1 MSSNILEFGDAS
13 KNNKS
18 MLFYLNKIENS
29 VTNDVSNLK
38 IFSNPLNE
46 LSFNIDEGLFKTKNI
61 DLSDNLNVYG
71 NVILEGSKISTDNSN
86 IFLPISFNNYSYKL
100 SEELNSKIVENMMT
114 EYEDISDSGYK
125 VDILPKSNKS
135 NILVNVNLNYRVS
148 QVAGQNL
155 SIKLMRKNISSS
167 DISEIAIDTSYAI
180 NKAIQLNNIYSNT
193 FLDKNLPET
202 SDISGLSY
210 YIKFFIDGEVLNVD
224 TSAGIIGF
232 DLSGYNSFSTQE
244 LYIGNT
250 DSSDI
255 NIYNKLNSK
264 PQQFL
269 PKLDNKEDA
278 SFGSVEVD
286 NSLNIKNLI
295 VNDVSFLKPVSIDV
309 SLLGLKL
316 DGNLIP
322 TITDTFSLGNET
334 NIFNDIHINS
344 NTLVVGTSRL
354 SITKGQPEI
363 FDNDSTEDRLL
374 KFDRYDDMSNGLIE
388 ISDNLIMKNGTI
400 IIKNNMDISNIDVSY
415 ANINIFSS
423 NKINVLN
430 SLTVDSLNT
439 SDNTTININNEL
451 KKSLAD
457 TSINTIKLTTK
468 NIENGIILE
477 SSNILIKQQLD
488 VSNVTSENIINL
500 TNLESKNTAKINEI
514 IINNDK
520 VLDISNTISKIDD
533 LSVNTLTTTNELV
546 STIVNANEISLNN
559 LYINGS
565 NNDSNNNVDLSM
577 IIQGN
582 IIVENNQNDI
592 SINKINKLTKILNN
606 NNDGSIIIDPKN
618 YGTNDGS
625 LNIYANLNVNG
636 NITSI
641 NSTVKDISSKTIIFD
656 NTSDIM
662 GIEISGNNET
672 AFLKYVKNDTNDT
685 NKWVT
690 DISIDVTDI
699 SVANNFT
706 TYDVSITT
714 LEADI
719 SGKSKGI
726 QNMNITEIQEDP
738 NNLLITINNVYNTF
752 TKYIDICNV
761 NFGNPEYIDSS
772 LSLNYNTDISK
783 VILQLTPVN
792 ELDIL
797 NTISGGNNVN
807 YSSDLRDLSTNLDYS
822 KDKIKAFSDLS
833 LQDINDGL
841 LIDSIANTSNYL
853 VSKSGL
859 DTYLKENYIPSSGN
873 SSNNVATGF
882 DTVNININNYSNT
895 LTYNENVNIS
905 EKDIIVNAENYF
917 KNNGKY
923 YLNVENNNTRFLVG
937 SDNQIGLT
945 GDVSDDL
952 LFGSKDGKDFE
963 QCDIALQNSIDKIAY
978 NGYYFIALSKHD
990 TTHNAALSYNGIDWS
1005 GVIIDS
1011 SCNDIIW
1018 DKELKKWI
1026 VCSSTK
1032 LHESYNG
1039 YDWINKFTSTD
1050 TLLSLKKYDNKYY
1063 VGGTSSLHKV
1073 DINNYSDNSNQ
1084 IFNDVSLI
1092 EVSKDN
1098 ILLYSN
1104 NTIYKNDLSN
1114 NDNDVI
1120 FNNIN
1125 LKTLS
1130 SNGKIYVAGG
1140 KMKSDLSINQL
1151 PIIYSNDGLKWNY
1164 ANGTKGDSN
1173 LYNKN
1178 NNYRAQLN
1186 ECNDII
1192 WDGNM
1197 FVAVGKNNYNSQEI
1211 TIKNMYS
1218 YDGKSWFINK
1228 QNNFNV
1234 NDYDISTNFLTI
1246 AEKKSE
1252 NNTIEFSKEK
1262 TLFVDVSGYLYNS
1275 YNINSSN
1282 LKLDPSYGKLDLEPK
1297 TSVFSGNKWIVSGKH
1312 DSSYNYFYSSDGNSW
1327 SNNIIDTSNIL
1338 SEFNVV
1344 KYNVKDNNG
1353 MYIAGGK
1360 STTDNSGLFYSY
1372 DGITYINSSNSLADV
1387 SKLVCNKN
1395 VLVAFNNNNIKYSED
1410 NGKVWKYSLNSENI
1424 INIESDYNMFVG
1436 ITDSSFIYSF
1446 NGNDWVFKSGNQNE
1460 SLLNIYYCNNYWV
1473 LFTTTCVKYSK
1484 DGINWIKGKIDEIPV
1499 TCNLIYNNN
1508 DVWFANCNNKLFF
1521 SEDGI
1526 KWKLSLSNKD
1536 IRAIACTDKKYNLEI
1551 QHPLLIGNKDNNQNS
1566 LFYTING
1573 TEYNKIGNNKL
1584 NKVYDIHWGGNLW
1597 VAVGNNND
1605 TSANLIYSEN
1615 MINWYDGSINFG
1627 TDSINDNAKLC
1638 CYNNKWILTYKKTDS
1653 NNRLFYS
1660 LDGKSWDNSLNIDTP
1675 LNFSA
1680 NGNYNTINKILYNEI
1695 LDKFVLFGK
1704 SHVTY
1709 NYMFVATYDI
1719 DTNNLEIKHSGN
1731 NSHSNSNNNNKS
1743 LLNQQDNSDY
1753 RFYINDV
1760 IEVGNYYLLAT
1771 NKSTWL
1777 LNNQLKTNDYKKL
1790 SSESDSNNILSLD
1803 TDGYIILRS
1812 NETESKFQYYEINST
1827 NTHWNDASINII
1839 GDSSINNLIFNGKYW
1854 LASNESQNASSL
1866 YHSLDGKH
1874 WYNLSSQNDNI
1885 RDLSNTISQ
1894 PTCLSINRKIGMNI
1908 KDSKIFLNK
1917 NLVSKNANL
1926 KVNSEEI
1933 IDNNLSL
1940 SLKPNTLTKEY
1951 YPQFNNFDQLIVY
1964 TDSDT
1969 YYDASWVAPTAFVK
1983 TDTSY
1988 INLDISQVSS
1998 NISNGSNMTI
2008 SSEIV
2013 YQTSYNNFIL
2023 TAKRLFNVSATSA
2036 ATEHVAAGPPGLL
2049 EQKYTGNHNDVR
2061 TWFTA
2066 NPDAKSGSS
2075 SVVHTIL
2082 KPGGEGEHFSY
2093 NWTGTFIPHVS
2104 GTWQFW
2110 TLSHKS
2116 SNIWIDDL
2124 ETGATTTVVDNPND
2138 GSGAVKRSGSISVT
2152 ADKVYG
2158 IQVAFEA
2165 DTGGSYMRMDYHPPG
2180 EQNRTYGT
2188 DDDSLTKYGNVF
2200 MSEYQIPPT
2209 PPPPTSWIWPASY
2222 SGGTITATEWKVFTQ
2237 TEVDALTSNSV
2248 PGYVI
2253 VAGANPVPATY
2264 QNDTDALNGNP
2275 WYILANALDSTFHQS
2290 YGYIG
2295 LQVDMRANYGI
2306 SGNGIDLVFELP
2318 ANTWTSG
2325 FRQSGVI
2332 SIWKGSAPHGNS
2344 SIKDIEVYTSNT
2356 PPSTGVVPSYTQL
2369 TVTNPDH
2376 TDNTTGWLGVGG
2388 ITNWS
2393 DVGDNFPLN
2402 GTEDRTTTW
2411 TPVQS
2416 KYVIIRIKSLIEPA
2430 KSGFSFHFMQLKLGQ
2445 N

>member
-46 LSFNIDEGLFKTKNI
+46 LSFNIGEGLFKTKNI

-71 NVILEGSKISTDNSN
+71 NVILEGSKITTDNSN
-86 IFLPISFNNYSYKL
+86 IFIPISFNNYSYKL
-100 SEELNSKIVENMMT
+100 SEELDSKIIVNTMS
-114 EYEDISDSGYK
+114 EYEDISNIGYK
-125 VDILPKSNKS
+125 LDILPKSNKS

-155 SIKLMRKNISSS
+155 SIKLMRKNILNA

-180 NKAIQLNNIYSNT
+180 NKAVQLNNIYSNT
-193 FLDKNLPET
+193 FLDKNLPES

-210 YIKFFIDGEVLNVD
+210 YIKIFIDGERLNMD

-232 DLSGYNSFSTQE
+232 DLSGYNSFSAQE
-244 LYIGNT
+244 LYIVNT

-269 PKLDNKEDA
+269 PKIDNKEDA

-334 NIFNDIHINS
+334 NIFNDIYINS
-344 NTLVVGTSRL
+344 NTLVVGTSKL
-354 SITKGQPEI
+354 SFTKGQPEV
-363 FDNDSTEDRLL
+363 FDNNSTEDRLL

-415 ANINIFSS
+415 ANINNFSS

-546 STIVNANEISLNN
+546 STIVNANEISFNN

-672 AFLKYVKNDTNDT
+672 AFLKYVKNDI
-685 NKWVT
+685 KWVS

-706 TYDVSITT
+706 TYDVSINT

-726 QNMNITEIQEDP
+726 ENMNITDIQEDP

-797 NTISGGNNVN
+797 KTISSGTNVN
-807 YSSDLRDLSTNLDYS
+807 YSSELSYLYTNLDYS
-822 KDKIKAFSDLS
+822 KYKIKSFSDLS

-841 LIDSIANTSNYL
+841 LIDSIANTSNHL

-859 DTYLKENYIPSSGN
+859 ENYLDENFKPSSGN
-873 SSNNVATGF
+873 SSINVGRGF
-882 DTVNININNYSNT
+882 DTINININNYTNS

-978 NGYYFIALSKHD
+978 NGYYFIALSKND
-990 TTHNAALSYNGIDWS
+990 PTHNAALSYNGIDWS

-1011 SCNDIIW
+1011 SNTNCNDIIW

-1039 YDWINKFTSTD
+1039 YEWINKFTSTD

-1063 VGGTSSLHKV
+1063 VGGTSSLHKI

-1084 IFNDVSLI
+1084 SFNDVSLI

-1114 NDNDVI
+1114 NDNDII
-1120 FNNIN
+1120 FKNIN

-1140 KMKSDLSINQL
+1140 KMKSDLSINEL

-1228 QNNFNV
+1228 QNNYNV

-1282 LKLDPSYGKLDLEPK
+1282 LNLDPSYGKLDLEPK

-1312 DSSYNYFYSSDGNSW
+1312 DSSYNYFYSSDGTSW

-1360 STTDNSGLFYSY
+1360 STTHNSGLFYSY

-1387 SKLVCNKN
+1387 SNLVCNKN

-1410 NGKVWKYSLNSENI
+1410 NGKVWKDSLNSENI

-1446 NGNDWVFKSGNQNE
+1446 NGKNWDVKTGNQNE

-1473 LFTTTCVKYSK
+1473 LFTTSCVKYSK

-1566 LFYTING
+1566 LFYTLNG

-1605 TSANLIYSEN
+1605 TSACLIYSEN

-1638 CYNNKWILTYKKTDS
+1638 CYNNKWILTYKNTDS

-1660 LDGKSWDNSLNIDTP
+1660 SDGKSWDNSLHTIN
-1675 LNFSA
+1675 N
-1680 NGNYNTINKILYNEI
+1680 NNTINKILYNEI

-1704 SHVTY
+1704 SYVTN

-1719 DTNNLEIKHSGN
+1719 DTDILEIIHSGN
-1731 NSHSNSNNNNKS
+1731 NI
-1743 LLNQQDNSDY
+1743 DNLIKQSGNTTTH

-1777 LNNQLKTNDYKKL
+1777 LNNQLKIEPNYDYKKL
-1790 SSESDSNNILSLD
+1790 GSDLNNILSLD

-1812 NETESKFQYYEINST
+1812 IESPSKFQYYEINST
-1827 NTHWNDASINII
+1827 NSDWIDVSINII
-1839 GDSSINNLIFNGKYW
+1839 GDSSINNLVFNGKYW

-1917 NLVSKNANL
+1917 NLVSKNVNL

-1964 TDSDT
+1964 TNGDK
-1969 YYDASWVAPTAFVK
+1969 YYDASWVAPSAFVK
-1983 TDTSY
+1983 TDISF

-1998 NISNGSNMTI
+1998 NITNGSNMAET
-2008 SSEIV
+2008 SEIL

-2023 TAKRLFNVSATSA
+2023 TAKRLFKGASGSGVANNYSFKFDNNGYISLDNSFNHNEQMTFSVWVKPNILTKDRDLGYLIAGEGGIAINESNDTIDGAVDIQSREIYIYDGVSETVNLFSGNSAFVENAIWQHLAFTFKNRTANSITVECFINGVSKGTCTTITNRLRFTKYVGAFNDTYHKFKGYMDQIAMWDSALTLSKIKEIYNEGSMQDLTQFNPSPNLWYKCEEGSGDILYNSGSTGLNNNGTLYNFTSA
-2036 ATEHVAAGPPGLL
+2036 NDNKWVSDTL
-2049 EQKYTGNHNDVR
+2049 EN
-2061 TWFTA
+2061 
-2066 NPDAKSGSS
+2066 NPDS
-2075 SVVHTIL
+2075 
-2082 KPGGEGEHFSY
+2082 
-2093 NWTGTFIPHVS
+2093 
-2104 GTWQFW
+2104 
-2110 TLSHKS
+2110 
-2116 SNIWIDDL
+2116 
-2124 ETGATTTVVDNPND
+2124 
-2138 GSGAVKRSGSISVT
+2138 
-2152 ADKVYG
+2152 
-2158 IQVAFEA
+2158 
-2165 DTGGSYMRMDYHPPG
+2165 
-2180 EQNRTYGT
+2180 
-2188 DDDSLTKYGNVF
+2188 
-2200 MSEYQIPPT
+2200 
-2209 PPPPTSWIWPASY
+2209 
-2222 SGGTITATEWKVFTQ
+2222 
-2237 TEVDALTSNSV
+2237 TSN
-2248 PGYVI
+2248 
-2253 VAGANPVPATY
+2253 
-2264 QNDTDALNGNP
+2264 AL
-2275 WYILANALDSTFHQS
+2275 AQMD
-2290 YGYIG
+2290 
-2295 LQVDMRANYGI
+2295 
-2306 SGNGIDLVFELP
+2306 
-2318 ANTWTSG
+2318 
-2325 FRQSGVI
+2325 
-2332 SIWKGSAPHGNS
+2332 
-2344 SIKDIEVYTSNT
+2344 
-2356 PPSTGVVPSYTQL
+2356 
-2369 TVTNPDH
+2369 
-2376 TDNTTGWLGVGG
+2376 
-2388 ITNWS
+2388 
-2393 DVGDNFPLN
+2393 
-2402 GTEDRTTTW
+2402 
-2411 TPVQS
+2411 
-2416 KYVIIRIKSLIEPA
+2416 
-2430 KSGFSFHFMQLKLGQ
+2430 
-2445 N
+2445 

>member
-18 MLFYLNKIENS
+18 MLFYLNEIENS
-29 VTNDVSNLK
+29 VTSNIGNLK
-38 IFSNPLNE
+38 IFSNPTNE
-46 LSFNIDEGLFKTKNI
+46 LSFNIGDGLFKFKNI

-71 NVILEGSKISTDNSN
+71 NVILEGSKILTDNSN
-86 IFLPISFNNYSYKL
+86 VFIPISFNNYSYKL
-100 SEELNSKIVENMMT
+100 SEELNSKIFEETMS
-114 EYEDISDSGYK
+114 EYVDISESGYV

-135 NILVNVNLNYRVS
+135 NILINVNLNYRVS
-148 QVAGQNL
+148 QAAGQNL
-155 SIKLMRKNISSS
+155 SIKIMRKNIISS

-180 NKAIQLNNIYSNT
+180 NKAIQLNNVYSNT
-193 FLDKNLPET
+193 FLDNNIPIN

-210 YIKFFIDGEVLNVD
+210 YIKVLIDGEYLNVD
-224 TSAGIIGF
+224 TSAGIIGY
-232 DLSGYNSFSTQE
+232 DLSGYNSFSAQE
-244 LYIGNT
+244 LYIGNS

-269 PKLDNKEDA
+269 PKIDNKEDA
-278 SFGSVEVD
+278 SFGSIEVA
-286 NSLNIKNLI
+286 NSLNINNLI
-295 VNDVSFLKPVSIDV
+295 VNDVSFLKPLCISGQLSGLI
-309 SLLGLKL
+309 LG
-316 DGNLIP
+316 GNLVP
-322 TITDTFSLGNET
+322 TITDKFSLGSQT
-334 NIFNDIHINS
+334 NPFRDIFVDI
-344 NTLVVGTSRL
+344 NTVEVGTSRF
-354 SITKGQPEI
+354 SITDKGQPQI
-363 FDNDSTEDRLL
+363 FDGETTVDRLL
-374 KFDRYDDMSNGLIE
+374 KFDRYDDIKGKLIE
-388 ISDNLIMKNGTI
+388 ISDNLIMKNGSI

-415 ANINIFSS
+415 ANISNFLS
-423 NKINVLN
+423 NKMNVLN
-430 SLTVDSLNT
+430 SLKVDSLNT
-439 SDNTTININNEL
+439 SNNTTININNEL
-451 KKSLAD
+451 KKSLTD

-468 NIENGIILE
+468 KIENGIILE

-500 TNLESKNTAKINEI
+500 TSLESKNTAKVNEI

-520 VLDISNTISKIDD
+520 ILDISNTISKIDD
-533 LSVNTLTTTNELV
+533 LSVNNLTTITELV
-546 STIVNANEISLNN
+546 SAIVNANDISLNN
-559 LYINGS
+559 LYVNGS
-565 NNDSNNNVDLSM
+565 NDNIDLSM

-582 IIVENNQNDI
+582 IIVENNSNDI

-606 NNDGSIIIDPKN
+606 NEGGSIIIDPKLHN
-618 YGTNDGS
+618 SSDGS

-656 NTSDIM
+656 NTSNLI
-662 GIEISGNNET
+662 GIGISGNTET
-672 AFLKYVKNDTNDT
+672 AFLKYVKDT
-685 NKWVT
+685 NKWIT

-699 SVANNFT
+699 SVANNLS
-706 TYDVSITT
+706 TYDVNITT
-714 LEADI
+714 LQGDI
-719 SGKSKGI
+719 SGKSKGKE
-726 QNMNITEIQEDP
+726 NMKITDIQEHPDK
-738 NNLLITINNVYNTF
+738 LLITNNNVYNTF

-772 LSLNYNTDISK
+772 LSLNFNTDISK
-783 VILQLTPVN
+783 VILQLTPIN

-797 NTISGGNNVN
+797 NTISSGNNVN
-807 YSSDLRDLSTNLDYS
+807 YSSELRDLYTNLDYS
-822 KDKIKAFSDLS
+822 KDKIKAFSDIS
-833 LQDINDGL
+833 LQDISQGSVTI
-841 LIDSIANTSNYL
+841 IDSIENNSNYL
-853 VSKSGL
+853 VSKLGL
-859 DTYLKENYIPSSGN
+859 ENYLDSNFKPSSGN
-873 SSNNVATGF
+873 SSINVGRGF
-882 DTVNININNYSNT
+882 DTINININNYTNS

-905 EKDIIVNAENYF
+905 EKDIIVNAEKYF
-917 KNNGKY
+917 KNGGKY
-923 YLNVENNNTRFLVG
+923 YLNVENNSTRFLVG
-937 SDNQIGLT
+937 SNNNTSLT

-963 QCDIALQNSIDKIAY
+963 QCDIALQDSIDKIAY
-978 NGYYFIALSKHD
+978 NGYYFIALSKLD
-990 TTHNAALSYNGIDWS
+990 STYNAALSYNGIDWS

-1011 SCNDIIW
+1011 NCNDIIW

-1026 VCSSTK
+1026 VCGSTK
-1032 LHESYNG
+1032 LYESYNG
-1039 YDWINKFTSTD
+1039 YEWNNKFTSSD
-1050 TLLSLKKYDNKYY
+1050 TLLSLKKYNNKYY
-1063 VGGTSSLHKV
+1063 VGGSSSLHV
-1073 DINNYSDNSNQ
+1073 LDINNYIDNSNQ
-1084 IFNDVSLI
+1084 SFNDVSLI

-1114 NDNDVI
+1114 NDNDII

-1140 KMKSDLSINQL
+1140 KMNSDISINQL

-1197 FVAVGKNNYNSQEI
+1197 FVAVGKNNYNSEKI

-1262 TLFVDVSGYLYNS
+1262 TLFLDLSGYLYNS
-1275 YNINSSN
+1275 YNINSSD
-1282 LKLDPSYGKLDLEPK
+1282 LELDPSYGKLDLEPK
-1297 TSVFSGNKWIVSGKH
+1297 TSVFSGNKWIVSGKGNN
-1312 DSSYNYFYSSDGNSW
+1312 SYNYFYSSDGNSW

-1360 STTDNSGLFYSY
+1360 STTGNSGLFYSY

-1387 SKLVCNKN
+1387 SNLVCNKN

-1410 NGKVWKYSLNSENI
+1410 NGKVWKDSLNIENI
-1424 INIESDYNMFVG
+1424 ITIESDYNMFVG

-1446 NGNDWVFKSGNQNE
+1446 NGKNWDVKTGNQSE

-1484 DGINWIKGKIDEIPV
+1484 DGINWIKGKIDEIP
-1499 TCNLIYNNN
+1499 TSCNLIYNNN

-1521 SEDGI
+1521 SKDGI
-1526 KWKLSLSNKD
+1526 EWKLSSSNKD

-1605 TSANLIYSEN
+1605 TSASLIYSEN

-1627 TDSINDNAKLC
+1627 TDSINENAKLC
-1638 CYNNKWILTYKKTDS
+1638 CYNNKWILTYK
-1653 NNRLFYS
+1653 NNVPENRLFYS
-1660 LDGKSWDNSLNIDTP
+1660 LDGKSWINSSNDIVDD
-1675 LNFSA
+1675 
-1680 NGNYNTINKILYNEI
+1680 NTINKILYNEI
-1695 LDKFVLFGK
+1695 LGKFVLFGK
-1704 SHVTY
+1704 SYVTN

-1719 DTNNLEIKHSGN
+1719 DTDTLEIKHSGN
-1731 NSHSNSNNNNKS
+1731 GNTSNLIEQNV
-1743 LLNQQDNSDY
+1743 DTRY
-1753 RFYINDV
+1753 FYINDV

-1777 LNNQLKTNDYKKL
+1777 LNNQLKTEYDYKKL
-1790 SSESDSNNILSLD
+1790 GSSSDNILALD
-1803 TDGYIILRS
+1803 TDGYIIIRS
-1812 NETESKFQYYEINST
+1812 NESESKFQYYEINST
-1827 NTHWNDASINII
+1827 NSNWIDASINII
-1839 GDSSINNLIFNGKYW
+1839 GDSSINNLVFNGKYW

-1894 PTCLSINRKIGMNI
+1894 PTCLSINSKIGMNI

-1917 NLVSKNANL
+1917 NLVSKNVNL

-1964 TDSDT
+1964 TSEPT
-1969 YYDASWVAPTAFVK
+1969 IYYDASWVAPTAFVK
-1983 TDTSY
+1983 TDTSF
-1988 INLDISQVSS
+1988 INLDITQVSS
-1998 NISNGSNMTI
+1998 NITNGLNMTET
-2008 SSEIV
+2008 SEIL

-2023 TAKRLFNVSATSA
+2023 TAKRLFKSMIPILYPVIIPSNNY
-2036 ATEHVAAGPPGLL
+2036 LL
-2049 EQKYTGNHNDVR
+2049 RN
-2061 TWFTA
+2061 
-2066 NPDAKSGSS
+2066 
-2075 SVVHTIL
+2075 
-2082 KPGGEGEHFSY
+2082 
-2093 NWTGTFIPHVS
+2093 
-2104 GTWQFW
+2104 
-2110 TLSHKS
+2110 S
-2116 SNIWIDDL
+2116 SNSPLESNLPIWTPNGGYDFPML
-2124 ETGATTTVVDNPND
+2124 GYNNTTGSVQTFGVGYVP
-2138 GSGAVKRSGSISVT
+2138 SG
-2152 ADKVYG
+2152 
-2158 IQVAFEA
+2158 
-2165 DTGGSYMRMDYHPPG
+2165 
-2180 EQNRTYGT
+2180 
-2188 DDDSLTKYGNVF
+2188 
-2200 MSEYQIPPT
+2200 
-2209 PPPPTSWIWPASY
+2209 
-2222 SGGTITATEWKVFTQ
+2222 KVFTHPG
-2237 TEVDALTSNSV
+2237 LSN
-2248 PGYVI
+2248 
-2253 VAGANPVPATY
+2253 TY
-2264 QNDTDALNGNP
+2264 SGIG
-2275 WYILANALDSTFHQS
+2275 WQS
-2290 YGYIG
+2290 P
-2295 LQVDMRANYGI
+2295 I
-2306 SGNGIDLVFELP
+2306 SGNVDIGVTMNTYQGGGNGILYVLHKQSNNTSTILESNILNANSTHTTNINENVSEGDL
-2318 ANTWTSG
+2318 
-2325 FRQSGVI
+2325 I
-2332 SIWKGSAPHGNS
+2332 SLRIHINGNS
-2344 SIKDIEVYTSNT
+2344 LQDSTIIDIIITQGTNEWNLEDQFSTELNSNPT
-2356 PPSTGVVPSYTQL
+2356 KIDGKNIWHYYYG
-2369 TVTNPDH
+2369 NNGD
-2376 TDNTTGWLGVGG
+2376 
-2388 ITNWS
+2388 ITN
-2393 DVGDNFPLN
+2393 N
-2402 GTEDRTTTW
+2402 
-2411 TPVQS
+2411 
-2416 KYVIIRIKSLIEPA
+2416 I
-2430 KSGFSFHFMQLKLGQ
+2430 
-2445 N
+2445 